1 MWAKKIFLKAF
12 FLSFWAISVR
22 AFFCQVFVFCIKVPP
37 LNLRP
42 AHWRYA
48 VNQKKK
54 WALWLK
60 RLPCSRRTEMAIEML
75 LLTPGGDSFF
85 EFREPRFP

>member
-42 AHWRYA
+42 ALPEAAVTGGRYRKRA
-48 VNQKKK
+48 V
-54 WALWLK
+54 A
-60 RLPCSRRTEMAIEML
+60 MAAAV
-75 LLTPGGDSFF
+75 T
-85 EFREPRFP
+85 